1 MSLALIAAL
10 FARRAA
16 AGRAGPGLGRMIA
29 TLVEGKELLETVVAS
44 VVAGVGVTFVF
55 SVAIWGVARFADLSR
70 ERAAARGRR
79 RGAGRQPWPWPSP
92 LAAVVVGIIVMT
104 SK

>member
-1 MSLALIAAL
+1 
-10 FARRAA
+10 
-16 AGRAGPGLGRMIA
+16 MIA

-44 VVAGVGVTFVF
+44 AVAGIGVTFAF
-55 SVAIWGVARFADLSR
+55 SVAIWGMGRFADLNR
-70 ERAAARGRR
+70 NDRPFAAGAAAVV
-79 RGAGRQPWPWPSP
+79 AALAMAAV

>member
-1 MSLALIAAL
+1 MTL
-10 FARRAA
+10 
-16 AGRAGPGLGRMIA
+16 A

-44 VVAGVGVTFVF
+44 TVAGIGVTLVF

-70 ERAAARGRR
+70 NER
-79 RGAGRQPWPWPSP
+79 P
-92 LAAVVVGIIVMT
+92 LAAAAAALAAGLALVATVAIVVLGIIVMT

>member
-1 MSLALIAAL
+1 MTL
-10 FARRAA
+10 
-16 AGRAGPGLGRMIA
+16 A

-44 VVAGVGVTFVF
+44 TVAGIGVTFVF

-70 ERAAARGRR
+70 NER
-79 RGAGRQPWPWPSP
+79 P
-92 LAAVVVGIIVMT
+92 LAAAAAALAAGLALVATVAIVVLGIIVMT

>member
-1 MSLALIAAL
+1 MML
-10 FARRAA
+10 
-16 AGRAGPGLGRMIA
+16 A

-44 VVAGVGVTFVF
+44 TVAGIGVTFVF

-70 ERAAARGRR
+70 NERPVAAA
-79 RGAGRQPWPWPSP
+79 AAA
-92 LAAVVVGIIVMT
+92 LAAGLALVATVAIVVLGIIVMT